1 MNLFLKNPDEHSGKE
16 FYIVSVLHTKRSA
29 YYITFWRPGNKGY
42 ALPLSWA
49 GKYGRDTVLGN
60 LGYYNQGIGALAVD
74 AVAIEKIAVDPKP
87 GIIDGNAGPVVTNTK
102 KSWDVILAN
111 IIQKPTNEPRPQY
124 RGAPRLTV

>member
-1 MNLFLKNPDEHSGKE
+1 MKPFGKE
-16 FYIVSVLHTKRSA
+16 FYIVSLQHTKRRD

-42 ALPLSWA
+42 ALPFSWA

-60 LGYYNQGIGALAVD
+60 LGYYNQGIDALAVD

-87 GIIDGNAGPVVTNTK
+87 GIIDGNAGPVVPNTA

-111 IIQKPTNEPRPQY
+111 VIQKPTNEPRPQY